1 MTMATLFEWGTEEE
15 AEGRP
20 GASIALGTVTNNLD
34 SLTEGKVLVRVTA
47 IDQEVWARLAA
58 PGAGSGA
65 GFFYVPRIDDEV
77 LVAFAGDD
85 PTDGFIIGGLWND
98 RDRIP
103 VGDPVSAL
111 AKRIIRSGVTA
122 GTGHEIELDD
132 TEQSVTIT
140 TSTKQKITMDPGKI
154 ELTNLAGT
162 VKITLD
168 NAGQSVSI
176 TAAASLKLEAPQITL
191 KGATVEVNGTAM
203 TTVKSGAAVNVTAP
217 MVKIN

>member
-1 MTMATLFEWGTEEE
+1 MATLFDWGTDGE
-15 AEGRP
+15 AARRP
-20 GASIALGTVTNNLD
+20 GAGIAVGTVTNNLD
-34 SLTEGKVLVRVTA
+34 SLTQGKVLVRVPA

-65 GFFYVPRIDDEV
+65 GFFYVPRVDDEV
-77 LVAFAGDD
+77 LVVFAGDD
-85 PTDGFIIGGLWND
+85 PTDAYVVGGLWSD

-132 TEQSVTIT
+132 TKQSVTIT
-140 TSTKQKITMDPGKI
+140 TSTKQKITLDPTTV

-168 NAGQSVSI
+168 NAGQSVKI
-176 TAAASLKLEAPQITL
+176 TAAASIELEAPQITL

-203 TTVKSGAAVNVTAP
+203 TTVKSGVAVNVTAP
-217 MVKIN
+217 LVKLN

>member
-1 MTMATLFEWGTEEE
+1 MTMVTLFEWGTDEE
-15 AEGRP
+15 AARRP
-20 GASIALGTVTNNLD
+20 GASIALGTVTNNVD
-34 SLTEGKVLVRVTA
+34 SLMEGKVLVRVPA
-47 IDQEVWARLAA
+47 IEQEIWARIAA

-65 GFFYVPRIDDEV
+65 GLFYVPRIDDEV

-85 PTDGFIIGGLWND
+85 PTDGFIVGGLWND

-140 TSTKQKITMDPGKI
+140 TSTKQKITLDPTKI

-168 NAGQSVSI
+168 NSGQSVSI

-191 KGATVEVNGTAM
+191 KGATVEVNGSAM

>member
-34 SLTEGKVLVRVTA
+34 LLTEGKVLVRVTA

-85 PTDGFIIGGLWND
+85 PTDGFIVGGLWND

-103 VGDPVSAL
+103 VSDPVSAL

>member
-1 MTMATLFEWGTEEE
+1 MVTLFEWGTDEEE
-15 AEGRP
+15 AAGHRP
-20 GASIALGTVTNNLD
+20 AASIALGTVTNNFD
-34 SLTEGKVLVRVTA
+34 SLMEGKVLVRVPA
-47 IDQEVWARLAA
+47 IDQEIWVRLAA

-65 GFFYVPRIDDEV
+65 GLFYVPRVGDEV
-77 LVAFAGDD
+77 LVALAGDD
-85 PTDGFIIGGLWND
+85 PTDGFLVGGLWND

-111 AKRIIRSGVTA
+111 AKRILRSGVTA

-140 TSTKQKITMDPGKI
+140 TSTKQKITLDPGKI